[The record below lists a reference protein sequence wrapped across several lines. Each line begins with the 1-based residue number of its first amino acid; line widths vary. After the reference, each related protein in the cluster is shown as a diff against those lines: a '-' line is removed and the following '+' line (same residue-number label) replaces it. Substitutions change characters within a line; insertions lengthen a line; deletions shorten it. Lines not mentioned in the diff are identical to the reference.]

1 MITLAML
8 VATVGMISL
17 CVRGLEAR
25 DLRRV
30 ARQEQLNAR
39 RRPQMRLF

>member
-1 MITLAML
+1 ML
-8 VATVGMISL
+8 VATVGMIAL

-30 ARQEQLNAR
+30 ARLEQMSLR